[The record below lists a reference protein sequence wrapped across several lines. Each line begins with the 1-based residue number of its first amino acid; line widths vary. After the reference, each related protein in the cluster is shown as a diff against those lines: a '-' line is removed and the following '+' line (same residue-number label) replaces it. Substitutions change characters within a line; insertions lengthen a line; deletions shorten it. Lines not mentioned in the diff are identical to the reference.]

1 MISDTLC
8 HAVCPECL
16 REYGRAKGPNGR
28 VSHLCLPC
36 LTQYVKRMLLVRAGK
51 VIDEDV
57 AEERA
62 RNIVT
67 TWPFEE

>member
-1 MISDTLC
+1 
-8 HAVCPECL
+8 
-16 REYGRAKGPNGR
+16 
-28 VSHLCLPC
+28 
-36 LTQYVKRMLLVRAGK
+36 MLLVRAGK

-67 TWPFEE
+67 AWPFEE